1 MKIYLLSIF
10 LVIFNFISNNE
21 DDDYSLQM
29 EATECALS
37 PPHNCRDVKLSQGH
51 LCCEIFEEY
60 GHNVQ
65 ESCELKTTYED
76 QIALVGSSK
85 IINKELA
92 GLAIYNNEYGG
103 LKSEEMEDRKIE
115 VQRTISITCSGWE
128 FSVDIVD
135 GEYSE
140 NEIKI
145 LNSNDHCLSYYNP
158 YLFHSLINRRKVSKN
173 LCFKASL
180 LPSTI
185 EAGINCGYMEIDI
198 EGPNVKEKIN
208 TCFLYDP
215 NVASSKILDEATR
228 LNLNELTKKNEDDN
242 INYVITVYGPAGKGY
257 TFSSKTRKVEPFN
270 YGIINKFKICFVIL
284 IILCF

>member
-1 MKIYLLSIF
+1 MYLLPIF
-10 LVIFNFISNNE
+10 LIIFNFISNDEN
-21 DDDYSLQM
+21 DDYSLQM

-37 PPHNCRDVKLSQGH
+37 PPHNCRDVKLSEGH
-51 LCCEIFEEY
+51 LCCEIFEKI
-60 GHNVQ
+60 GDNIQ
-65 ESCELKTTYED
+65 ETCELKTTYED
-76 QIALVGSSK
+76 QMALVGSSK

-92 GLAIYNNEYGG
+92 GLAIYNKKYGG
-103 LKSEEMEDRKIE
+103 LKSEEIEDRKIE
-115 VQRTISITCSGWE
+115 FQRTIAITCSDWK
-128 FSVDIVD
+128 FSIDIVD

-145 LNSNDHCLSYYNP
+145 LNSDDHCLSYYNP
-158 YLFHSLINRRKVSKN
+158 YLFHSLINRRKVTKN

-198 EGPNVKEKIN
+198 EGPNDKEKIT

-215 NVASSKILDEATR
+215 NVASNKILDEATR
-228 LNLNELTKKNEDDN
+228 LNLNEMTKKNENDN
-242 INYVITVYGPAGKGY
+242 INYDITVYGPKGEGY

-270 YGIINKFKICFVIL
+270 YGIINKFKIYFIIL
-284 IILCF
+284 IILSF